1 MRGLDRAVP
10 RGRGRLARYAGP
22 NRRGARRGGRAA
34 SRRDAALRAHGRRGA
49 AGAELHLANQGY
61 HIFRPLARVRGRR
74 NGKAVD
80 RVESLFPR
88 YLFIELEAGTDNWAP
103 IRSTR
108 GVSGIVRFGQQPAPV
123 PNGVIQELRERITD
137 GAGTI
142 DLRPHQRMRPNQPV
156 RIESGPFAGY
166 EALFQA
172 ARGEDR
178 VLVLLE
184 VMQHSQRLTLASD
197 AVTPVAPER

>member
-1 MRGLDRAVP
+1 MGRWYAVQCKPGQDERA
-10 RGRGRLARYAGP
+10 
-22 NRRGARRGGRAA
+22 
-34 SRRDAALRAHGRRGA
+34 
-49 AGAELHLANQGY
+49 ETHLANQGY
-61 HIFRPLARVRGRR
+61 HIYRPLARVRGRR
-74 NGKAVD
+74 NGKPVD

-108 GVSGIVRFGQQPAPV
+108 GVSGIVRFGERPAPV
-123 PNGVIQELRERITD
+123 PDGVIEELRGRLTD
-137 GAGTI
+137 QEGTV
-142 DLRPHQRMRPNQPV
+142 DLRPFQRMQPNQRV

-184 VMQHSQRLTLASD
+184 VMQRSQRLTVSAD
-197 AVTPVAPER
+197 AVTPVDR